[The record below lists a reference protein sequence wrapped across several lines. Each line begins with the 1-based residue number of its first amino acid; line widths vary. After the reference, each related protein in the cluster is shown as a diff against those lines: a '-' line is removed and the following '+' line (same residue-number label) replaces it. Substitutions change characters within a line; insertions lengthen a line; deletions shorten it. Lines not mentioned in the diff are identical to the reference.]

1 MASLSAA
8 EAPGFTRDRLTW
20 LAYISL
26 STYAFYIYALG
37 PIVAFLHQ
45 ELHLTYTLTSL
56 HSSLWSVGSVLA
68 GLTLQPLARRLGRR
82 RLFWLAAA
90 TTGVG
95 ALLFIAGHAVE
106 VTLLAALVLGTGSTL
121 VGAVSSVVLADRHG
135 RHSDRA
141 LVEANLG
148 ASGVGTFVPALLGL
162 LALTAGGW
170 RSALLLPLVTLG
182 VLFLVM
188 GRVPMPAPARPA
200 SAAAVR
206 LPRGFW
212 AHVLLVALAVGIEFC
227 VLFFAVPLLGIGS
240 RLSTAG
246 AAAALSLFVAG
257 ELTGRAAGS
266 WLTRRP
272 GRATRLI
279 GAALAVAMAGF
290 LVLWLTRLTGL
301 AVVALFVTGLGIGNL
316 YPLSLALA
324 LRAGRGGT
332 DQAMARV
339 QVGIGVAIGT
349 APLLL
354 GVLSDHVGVIRALA
368 VEPGL
373 IVAAV
378 LVLLLVVRA
387 ERRQAAVV
395 EADPGAGSP

>member
-1 MASLSAA
+1 
-8 EAPGFTRDRLTW
+8 
-20 LAYISL
+20 
-26 STYAFYIYALG
+26 
-37 PIVAFLHQ
+37 
-45 ELHLTYTLTSL
+45 
-56 HSSLWSVGSVLA
+56 
-68 GLTLQPLARRLGRR
+68 
-82 RLFWLAAA
+82 
-90 TTGVG
+90 
-95 ALLFIAGHAVE
+95 
-106 VTLLAALVLGTGSTL
+106 
-121 VGAVSSVVLADRHG
+121 
-135 RHSDRA
+135 
-141 LVEANLG
+141 
-148 ASGVGTFVPALLGL
+148 
-162 LALTAGGW
+162 
-170 RSALLLPLVTLG
+170 
-182 VLFLVM
+182 
-188 GRVPMPAPARPA
+188 MPAPSSPT

-240 RLSTAG
+240 RLSTSG

-279 GAALAVAMAGF
+279 GAALGVAMAGF
-290 LVLWLTRLTGL
+290 LVLWLTRVTGL

-324 LRAGRGGT
+324 LGAGRGRT

-354 GVLSDHVGVIRALA
+354 GVLSDRVGVIHALA

-373 IVAAV
+373 IVVAA
-378 LVLLLVVRA
+378 LVLLLVARTG
-387 ERRQAAVV
+387 RRQQAVAG
-395 EADPGAGSP
+395 ADPGAGGGS

>member
-1 MASLSAA
+1 MADLSAA
-8 EAPGFTRDRLTW
+8 EAPRFTRDRLTW

-37 PIVAFLHQ
+37 PVVAFLHQ
-45 ELHLTYTLTSL
+45 ELHLDYTLTSL
-56 HSSLWSVGSVLA
+56 HSTLWSVGSVLA
-68 GLTLQPLARRLGRR
+68 GLTLQSLARRLGRR

-135 RHSDRA
+135 RHGDRA

-170 RSALLLPLVTLG
+170 RSALLLPMLALAA
-182 VLFLVM
+182 LFLVL
-188 GRVPMPAPARPA
+188 GRVPMPASPI
-200 SAAAVR
+200 AAVAAGR

-227 VLFFAVPLLGIGS
+227 VLFFAVPLLSTGS

-272 GRATRLI
+272 GRAIRLV
-279 GAALAVAMAGF
+279 GAALGVAMAGF
-290 LVLWLTRLTGL
+290 LALWLVRVTGIE
-301 AVVALFVTGLGIGNL
+301 VVALFVTGLGIGNL

-324 LRAGRGGT
+324 LGAGRGRT
-332 DQAMARV
+332 DQAMSRV

-354 GVLSDHVGVIRALA
+354 GILSDHVGVIRALA
-368 VEPGL
+368 AEPCL
-373 IVAAV
+373 IVVAV
-378 LVLLLVVRA
+378 LVLMLLARAGRDEAAVVRA
-387 ERRQAAVV
+387 PA
-395 EADPGAGSP
+395 S

>member
-8 EAPGFTRDRLTW
+8 EAPRFTRDRLTW

-37 PIVAFLHQ
+37 PVVAFLHQ

-56 HSSLWSVGSVLA
+56 HSTLWSVGSVLA
-68 GLTLQPLARRLGRR
+68 GLTLQPLAQRLGRQ

-95 ALLFIAGHAVE
+95 ALLFIVGHAVA

-121 VGAVSSVVLADRHG
+121 VGAVSSVVLADRHR

-170 RSALLLPLVTLG
+170 RSALLLPLLALG
-182 VLFLVM
+182 VLFLVL
-188 GRVPMPAPARPA
+188 GRVPMPAPPITA
-200 SAAAVR
+200 SAAGR

-227 VLFFAVPLLGIGS
+227 VLFFAVPLLSTGS
-240 RLSTAG
+240 RISTAG

-272 GRATRLI
+272 GRAMRLI
-279 GAALAVAMAGF
+279 GAALGIAMAGF
-290 LVLWLTRLTGL
+290 LALWLVRITGI
-301 AVVALFVTGLGIGNL
+301 AVAALFVTGLGIGNL

-324 LRAGRGGT
+324 LGAGRGRT
-332 DQAMARV
+332 DQAMSRV

-354 GVLSDHVGVIRALA
+354 GVLSDRLGVIRALA
-368 VEPGL
+368 VEPCL
-373 IVAAV
+373 IVVAGF
-378 LVLLLVVRA
+378 VLLLLVRAGRSEEAVVRA
-387 ERRQAAVV
+387 H
-395 EADPGAGSP
+395 PGGGSGS